1 MKHIAL
7 LTALFVSACAPAYA
21 HEEPLVCDYNSNY
34 ESCEGS
40 NTHKVNDIIDDQQEE
55 YTGNDFEVGTE
66 VWIDTANDDAGVA
79 IGFTWWF

>member
-7 LTALFVSACAPAYA
+7 ITTILVSASAPAYA
-21 HEEPLVCDYNSNY
+21 HEELLVCDYNSAY
-34 ESCEGS
+34 EQCEGS
-40 NTHKVNDIIDDQQEE
+40 NTHKANDIIGDQQEE